1 MFTLDEFIGL
11 YPELSCLQLKLY
23 LSGFHQR
30 TCNYGSWP
38 RSLCKAVV
46 FHLML
51 ELEVHVAERLE
62 EKVALSGGEDPELA
76 GNPGVDWNPHG
87 LAETQDPSCCQGR

>member
-1 MFTLDEFIGL
+1 
-11 YPELSCLQLKLY
+11 
-23 LSGFHQR
+23 
-30 TCNYGSWP
+30 
-38 RSLCKAVV
+38 
-46 FHLML
+46 ML
-51 ELEVHVAERLE
+51 ELEVHVAKRLE